1 MTSHNEKTFI
11 FKALR
16 QFLLALLLFLLILL
30 LINYNVGFSYTGV
43 CSGYDIYAV
52 HEIYTHPEQTPIA
65 VIVCSLC
72 AGFV

>member
-30 LINYNVGFSYTGV
+30 LINYNVGFSYTYPLL
-43 CSGYDIYAV
+43 S
-52 HEIYTHPEQTPIA
+52 
-65 VIVCSLC
+65 
-72 AGFV
+72 AGRSQQRFTYIGGSSDSTLAMLNSM